1 MTCQNQKEADN
12 NHESTP
18 SSSTQDT
25 RSIIEDQDQKE
36 TMLLRRKRPHRISSD
51 DDDDQDDTDDGYQT
65 TQSTSNAQNRALP
78 ARVEFDRIILE
89 ETLRVNP
96 FRAPHGTKKH
106 AWKQVADNVKA
117 KRSGSGSDASMTGVY
132 VRNRVYYLINTP
144 KASAE
149 LEQLRRKVIEE
160 VGINTLTDSSLCD

>member
-1 MTCQNQKEADN
+1 MV
-12 NHESTP
+12 
-18 SSSTQDT
+18 
-25 RSIIEDQDQKE
+25 
-36 TMLLRRKRPHRISSD
+36 LRRKRPLIVSSD
-51 DDDDQDDTDDGYQT
+51 DDDDQQDDTDDGYQT
-65 TQSTSNAQNRALP
+65 TQSTSNTQNRALP

-89 ETLRVNP
+89 ETVRVNP

-117 KRSGSGSDASMTGVY
+117 KRSGGSDASMTGVY

-149 LEQLRRKVIEE
+149 LEQLRRKLIEE
-160 VGINTLTDSSLCD
+160 VCTYPLSLCGITYNDHQSWLRIIII